1 MRPAPVLSNVLAAL
15 VVMVAVACGGS
26 QAGRPARPVSYSPDS
41 ANAKNNTV
49 TSTDIQNRPGQS
61 LEQILANKVSGVD
74 VSRSPDGYLSV
85 RIRGAV
91 SFGGSDE
98 PLYVLDGIPFT
109 PGPNGALTGIN
120 PEDIESIRV
129 LKDAASTA
137 AYGSRGA
144 NGVILIKTKR
154 AQSH

>member
-1 MRPAPVLSNVLAAL
+1 MRVSALRSTIATVVLTLAA
-15 VVMVAVACGGS
+15 AGCGSS
-26 QAGRPARPVSYSPDS
+26 QAARPDRPTPYSPDS
-41 ANAKNNTV
+41 QNAKANTV
-49 TSTDIQNRPGQS
+49 TSQDINNRPGQS

-74 VSRSPDGYLSV
+74 VSRSADGYLSV

-91 SFGGSDE
+91 SFGGSDQ
-98 PLYVLDGIPFT
+98 PLYVLDGVAFT
-109 PGPNGALTGIN
+109 PGANGALTGIN

-137 AYGSRGA
+137 MYGSRGA

-154 AQSH
+154 TSTH

>member
-1 MRPAPVLSNVLAAL
+1 MLSAVVALAA
-15 VVMVAVACGGS
+15 AGCGSS
-26 QAGRPARPVSYSPDS
+26 QAGRPERPQPYGPDS
-41 ANAKNNTV
+41 ANAKANTV
-49 TSTDIQNRPGQS
+49 TSEDISNRPGQS

-91 SFGGSDE
+91 SFSGSDE

-137 AYGSRGA
+137 MYGSRGA

-154 AQSH
+154 SGSH